1 MSSKRENQ
9 IMRQAIEPMEVLESA
24 SLPAS
29 ESIAYPEGVKLGFIV
44 VALAFSLI
52 LVGLVSF

>member
-1 MSSKRENQ
+1 
-9 IMRQAIEPMEVLESA
+9 MRQATEPMEVLESA